1 MDLAVLDRLDG
12 APLHLLL
19 AEPAKVFETITYPLR
34 DSGKVVRTVRGHKM
48 RTFQGLFDEFGAAL
62 QFPDYFGENWAAF
75 DECLTDLD
83 WLGYEVSGYVIV
95 VSHASELLADE
106 APGQFEDLLLLFGRV
121 AKEWATPVQ
130 DGEWW
135 DRPGRPFHVVLQE
148 TPDAGEALLAKLRLA
163 DDIALGEVWRPE

>member
-12 APLHLLL
+12 PHLHLLL
-19 AEPAKVFETITYPLR
+19 AEPRKVFETITYPLHE
-34 DSGKVVRTVRGHKM
+34 SGKVVRTVRGQKM

-62 QFPDYFGENWAAF
+62 QFPDYFGENWPAF

-83 WLGYEVSGYVIV
+83 WLGYSVPGYVVV
-95 VSHASELLADE
+95 VSHASQLLADE
-106 APGQFEDLLLLFGRV
+106 ATGQFEDLLLLFGRA
-121 AKEWATPVQ
+121 AKEWAAPVE

-135 DRPGRPFHVVLQE
+135 DRPGRPFHVILQE
-148 TPDAGEALLAKLRLA
+148 APDAGEPLLAKLRLA